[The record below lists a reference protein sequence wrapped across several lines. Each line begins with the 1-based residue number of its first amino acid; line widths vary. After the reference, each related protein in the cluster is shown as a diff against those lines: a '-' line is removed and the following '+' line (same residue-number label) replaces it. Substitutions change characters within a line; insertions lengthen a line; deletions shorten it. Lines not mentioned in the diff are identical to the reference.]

1 MKKQRRRRTTKVR
14 PNKLLKCMNNK
25 TKRCIQAQSV
35 SINQRQQI
43 IISKQPFKCATQIG
57 VNRRK
62 SLFTRFQRKRTARE
76 MTEVE
81 RRKSDRMSKIALV
94 RF

>member
-1 MKKQRRRRTTKVR
+1 MKTANEKKQQIQYAA
-14 PNKLLKCMNNK
+14 NKLLKFMNNK

-57 VNRRK
+57 VNQRK
-62 SLFTRFQRKRTARE
+62 SLFTRFQQQNARE
-76 MTEVE
+76 
-81 RRKSDRMSKIALV
+81 
-94 RF
+94 